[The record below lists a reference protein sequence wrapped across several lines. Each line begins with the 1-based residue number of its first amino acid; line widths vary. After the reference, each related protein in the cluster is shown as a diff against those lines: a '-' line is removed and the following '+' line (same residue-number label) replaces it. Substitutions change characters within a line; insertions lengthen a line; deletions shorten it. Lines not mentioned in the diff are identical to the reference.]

1 MTRRYLGIDAGGTT
15 GIAVLDKDGE
25 VIAWADLAPE
35 QIESGALTMFAA
47 DLETSVCIEYPAQVR
62 TSKNQQPMQDAVAA
76 LRRLFPNAATVQPG
90 VWKTSAVASQPLPIT
105 ASKVS
110 QHQKDAVGIAR
121 WHRLQMLKVTQEVTQ
136 NEGDET

>member
-1 MTRRYLGIDAGGTT
+1 MIKRYLGVDAGGTT
-15 GIAVLDKDGE
+15 GMAVIDANGV
-25 VIAWADLAPE
+25 VIAWANLAPE
-35 QIESGALTMFAA
+35 QIEHGVLTVFAA
-47 DLETSVCIEYPAQVR
+47 DPETSVCIEYPAEVR

-76 LRRLFPNAATVQPG
+76 LRRLFPDAAVVQPG

-121 WHRLQMLKVTQEVTQ
+121 WHRLQMLKVTQKESDG
-136 NEGDET
+136 E